1 MKKAPKSEDIEKAI
15 FFYGIYF
22 VRLLKKL
29 DISEK
34 DLRDILLE
42 CDEISARYPIH
53 IPDINKKF
61 KIKAFEKIIGFEK
74 ELTPLQVLALFIVS
88 FYIFIDKFFPDNEI
102 KEHNKDILF
111 STFLVLKD
119 IIKAEEIFEKE

>member
-15 FFYGIYF
+15 FFY
-22 VRLLKKL
+22 
-29 DISEK
+29 
-34 DLRDILLE
+34 
-42 CDEISARYPIH
+42 
-53 IPDINKKF
+53 
-61 KIKAFEKIIGFEK
+61 
-74 ELTPLQVLALFIVS
+74 
-88 FYIFIDKFFPDNEI
+88 DNEI